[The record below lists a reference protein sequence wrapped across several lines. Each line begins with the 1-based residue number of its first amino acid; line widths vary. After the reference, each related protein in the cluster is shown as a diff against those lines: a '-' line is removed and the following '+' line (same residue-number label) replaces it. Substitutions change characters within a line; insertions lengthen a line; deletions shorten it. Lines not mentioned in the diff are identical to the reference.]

1 MQEPVRVP
9 RIGELSRI
17 PSAHPPRQID
27 GIAANRKDGEDAPS
41 GRHGRAELICRNG
54 EQMRAEGRRSF
65 LVRGVLYV
73 LAVMLAIYSLAGPA
87 SAQPSAKEWTFLVY
101 LDGDNNLE
109 GAAIDDLNEME
120 AAGSNT

>member
-1 MQEPVRVP
+1 
-9 RIGELSRI
+9 
-17 PSAHPPRQID
+17 
-27 GIAANRKDGEDAPS
+27 
-41 GRHGRAELICRNG
+41 
-54 EQMRAEGRRSF
+54 
-65 LVRGVLYV
+65 LYV